1 MSHSINIY
9 LPESILKS
17 DLNNHENTIYK
28 ILKDRLLNL
37 KDISSLF
44 HSHISANHL
53 NGNIN
58 KAELHLIK
66 LNWSWNKKQENL
78 HFVSINLSIKES
90 KFVIQLDWCWLHKN
104 IKCCLNKS
112 KTYIHPVADVHINN
126 YGIKNTIS
134 VVFHKLKFSF
144 WNSSVTWSVSCVT
157 AGFIS

>member
-9 LPESILKS
+9 LPESNLKS
-17 DLNNHENTIYK
+17 DLTNHENTIYK
-28 ILKDRLLNL
+28 ILKDRFLNL

-58 KAELHLIK
+58 KAELHLIN
-66 LNWSWNKKQENL
+66 LNWSWNKKHVNL

-90 KFVIQLDWCWLHKN
+90 EFVIQLDWCWLHKN
-104 IKCCLNKS
+104 IKWCLSS
-112 KTYIHPVADVHINN
+112 KKYLHPVADVHINN
-126 YGIKNTIS
+126 YRTIS

-144 WNSSVTWSVSCVT
+144 WNSSVTRSVSCVT